1 MKKLISKKVENLEGT
16 KEKKEKK
23 KLSWMVKFFILVDI
37 VIVGC
42 FIFVYGPS
50 DYAKV
55 QWITTAMTTANHR
68 YLANVFYS
76 ENTIKEVMEE
86 NTIIEIDEDT
96 NVDDIVVG
104 GDVDIKS
111 YTSVYEKEILEHNPE
126 DPYKLIKLKHGEFDV
141 YIVAIYDPK
150 RIEAAYA
157 TPIGR
162 GQIVSDISKANKA
175 KVAINGGGYSW
186 ANGRPLGVVIHDGKL
201 ISSSDYK
208 AHVTAGFNKDGVLVI
223 GRMNAS
229 DAAKK
234 NLKEA
239 LSFGPVL
246 IANGKATQF
255 KGNGGSGQ
263 NPRTAIAQ
271 RRDGVVLFMVVDGYS
286 RGLSWKGRG
295 GVYYQDMIKILQRYG
310 AYNAV
315 NMDGGSSSTLVINNR
330 LVNNPCEPQKEGQ
343 DFVRSA
349 WILK

>member
-1 MKKLISKKVENLEGT
+1 MKKLISKIGKNKENIP
-16 KEKKEKK
+16 KR
-23 KLSWMVKFFILVDI
+23 KLSLLTKLFILADI

-42 FIFVYGPS
+42 FVFVYGPS

-55 QWITTAMTTANHR
+55 TWITTAMTTANHR
-68 YLANVFYS
+68 YLANIFYS
-76 ENTIKEVMEE
+76 ENTISEVMAE
-86 NTIIEIDEDT
+86 NTIIEVDEDT
-96 NVDDIVVG
+96 NVNDIVVG

-111 YTSVYEKEILEHNPE
+111 YASTYEKQILEHNPE

-141 YIVAIYDPK
+141 YLVAIYDPT
-150 RIEAAYA
+150 RIQAAYA

-162 GQIVSDISKANKA
+162 GQIVSDISKNNNAI
-175 KVAINGGGYSW
+175 VAINGGGYSW
-186 ANGRPLGVVIHDGKL
+186 ANGRPLGVVIHNGKL

-208 AHVTAGFNKDGVLVI
+208 AHVTAGFNKDGVLII

-286 RGLSWKGRG
+286 KGLSWKGRG
-295 GVYYQDMIKILQRYG
+295 GVYYQDMINILQKYG